1 MNRNKYYSTLSLV
14 LAFSFV
20 TPSKAAIPPP
30 TLAIFGLKPISEL
43 MRERRALK
51 ERAKKLERVKDLEE
65 KEIPAA
71 QKRFDIASSS
81 YETFVARKSE
91 LESKIDQLHEPE
103 RRLPGLEDNRNKA
116 QREYDEH
123 YIVRQWDSSYEEN
136 LKKAKH
142 AVLQCMNEIKAKDV
156 QIKKLDKQ
164 LLSLLERKG
173 EPIQVE
179 YKEAERE
186 LQKLKD
192 ELEKLKKETEL

>member
-1 MNRNKYYSTLSLV
+1 MNRNKYYTTLSLV

-71 QKRFDIASSS
+71 QKRFDLASSS

-91 LESKIDQLHEPE
+91 LESKIYQLHEPE
-103 RRLPGLEDNRNKA
+103 RRLPGVKDNLDKA
-116 QREYDEH
+116 QSEYDEH
-123 YIVRQWDSSYEEN
+123 WFKRQWDSSYEEN
-136 LKKAKH
+136 LKKAK
-142 AVLQCMNEIKAKDV
+142 ADVLQCRNEIKANDG
-156 QIKKLDKQ
+156 QIKKLEQ
-164 LLSLLERKG
+164 LLSLLEREGKT
-173 EPIQVE
+173 IQVE

>member
-20 TPSKAAIPPP
+20 TPSKAAVPPP

-71 QKRFDIASSS
+71 QKRFDLASSN
-81 YETFVARKSE
+81 YETFVDRKSE
-91 LESKIDQLHEPE
+91 LESKIYQLHEPE
-103 RRLPGLEDNRNKA
+103 RRLRGLKDNLNKA

-123 YIVRQWDSSYEEN
+123 YIKRKWDSSYEEN
-136 LKKAKH
+136 LEKAK
-142 AVLQCMNEIKAKDV
+142 ADVLQCMNEIKANDG
-156 QIKKLDKQ
+156 QIKKLEQ
-164 LLSLLERKG
+164 LLFLLEREG
-173 EPIQVE
+173 MTIQVE

-192 ELEKLKKETEL
+192 ELEKLKKESEL